1 MCTSGI
7 MYEFEDEQIEDC
19 RIQKD
24 IEASMVEDLEG
35 WGFDME
41 RLRESEGGRLSLD
54 RRSPRAFSTNVSND
68 PTQPK
73 DILSEDEWCAY
84 GGLPSPKAYM

>member
-1 MCTSGI
+1 MTIHTSL
-7 MYEFEDEQIEDC
+7 
-19 RIQKD
+19 K
-24 IEASMVEDLEG
+24 G

-41 RLRESEGGRLSLD
+41 ALKGEGAFLSPPKV
-54 RRSPRAFSTNVSND
+54 PRAFSTNVSND
-68 PTQPK
+68 PTLPK

>member
-1 MCTSGI
+1 MELYYFKIKVMTI
-7 MYEFEDEQIEDC
+7 QEQLQGWDM
-19 RIQKD
+19 D
-24 IEASMVEDLEG
+24 VEALKGEG
-35 WGFDME
+35 AF
-41 RLRESEGGRLSLD
+41 LSPPKV
-54 RRSPRAFSTNVSND
+54 PRAFSTNVSND